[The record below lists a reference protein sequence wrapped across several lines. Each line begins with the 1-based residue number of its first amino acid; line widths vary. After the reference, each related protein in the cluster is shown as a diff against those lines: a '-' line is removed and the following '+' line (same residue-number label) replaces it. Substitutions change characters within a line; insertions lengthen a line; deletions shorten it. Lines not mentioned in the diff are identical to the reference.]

1 MKINKILQN
10 TYTSGAT
17 KLVKKV
23 FQRGLQTI
31 ECKSAYAKNKLYFR
45 SWKIDEHN
53 RTRTLS
59 QAYSDGKPIKKS
71 RSIIDWFKNK

>member
-1 MKINKILQN
+1 MRISKIFQN

-45 SWKIDEHN
+45 SWNIGEHGK
-53 RTRTLS
+53 TRSLS
-59 QAYSDGKPIKKS
+59 QAYSDGKPIKNS
-71 RSIIDWFKNK
+71 RSIIDWFKK

>member
-1 MKINKILQN
+1 MRINKILQN

-31 ECKSAYAKNKLYFR
+31 ECKSAYTKNKLYFR
-45 SWKIDEHN
+45 SWKIDEHGK
-53 RTRTLS
+53 TRSLS
-59 QAYSDGKPIKKS
+59 QTYSDGKPIKNS
-71 RSIIDWFKNK
+71 RSIIDWFKK